1 MEYEKFEKICNII
14 RNVSITEASLAIGV
28 SAVGCATGNGEFAI
42 QAFFGGVTGIIAAI
56 VAESV
61 KLSQKSYLENNM
73 SKINI
78 PQECFCN
85 GIEGDDDFTK
95 QEIYV
100 VSPSKIG
107 LTSELCSPRYD
118 LAESKPKVRTIGA
131 LK

>member
-14 RNVSITEASLAIGV
+14 SNVSITEASLAIGG

-61 KLSQKSYLENNM
+61 QLSQKSYLENNM

-78 PQECFCN
+78 PQECFCK
-85 GIEGDDDFTK
+85 GIEVDDDFSK
-95 QEIYV
+95 QEIYAI
-100 VSPSKIG
+100 SPSKLG
-107 LTSELCSPRYD
+107 LDYEECNSIEQKPR
-118 LAESKPKVRTIGA
+118 VRTIGV